1 MKKNIWISII
11 LLGFLGLALYVLIY
25 HSHVY
30 TAFFDRKKLTDF
42 VNSFGALGPV
52 IFIALQV
59 FQVLFAPI
67 PGEVTGF
74 LGGFLYGN
82 FFGLLYST
90 IGLGVGSWLAFIIA
104 RWAGQPLVEW
114 IVSPKILLR
123 FDYLMARKGTW
134 IAFLFFLVP
143 GFPKDYL
150 CYILGLSHMDLKTFL
165 IISTVGR
172 VLGTAIL
179 TFQGYLVREGN
190 YLALGVV
197 VALSILFILLAYLY
211 REKLES
217 YFRRQRQHFVEGGLH
232 PKVHKKQE

>member
-1 MKKNIWISII
+1 MKKKIGISII
-11 LLGFLGLALYVLIY
+11 LLGCLGLALYLLIY
-25 HSHVY
+25 HSYIY
-30 TAFFDRKKLTDF
+30 TTFLDRKKLIDF
-42 VNSFGALGPV
+42 VNSFGVLGPV
-52 IFIALQV
+52 IFMGLQV

-90 IGLGVGSWLAFIIA
+90 IGLGIGSWLAFIIA

-123 FDYLMARKGTW
+123 FDYLMSRRGTW
-134 IAFLFFLVP
+134 IAFLLFLIP

-150 CYILGLSHMDLKTFL
+150 CYVLGLSHMELKTFL
-165 IISTVGR
+165 IISSVGR
-172 VLGTAIL
+172 LFGTALL

-190 YLALGVV
+190 YLGLGVV
-197 VALSILFILLAYLY
+197 VGISLLFILLAYLY

-217 YFRRQRQHFVEGGLH
+217 YLQRQRHHLKEGGFH